1 MAGLGQAFGVSD
13 ALIVGLAAALGS
25 GLLIGLERE
34 RHKHR
39 GPHREP
45 AGLRTFTLA
54 AMAGALAQALQVPG
68 LVAVGAL
75 AITAL
80 AGTAL
85 LRNRGRDPGLTT
97 EIALLV
103 TYLIGALCVT
113 APLLGSPAAVVLTGL
128 LAARTKLHRFA
139 TQVLREEELHDGL
152 LLGAL
157 ALVVMPLMPQQPLP
171 WLAGMKMHSLLGLM
185 LLLLTL
191 QGAGHVA
198 LRLAGP
204 QTGLAVSGL
213 LSGLVSSTA
222 TIAAMGARARHE
234 PHLAPAC
241 AAGAVLSTCATWLQ
255 AQAMLFAMAPQA
267 ALAALP
273 VCLLGMA
280 VCGGLGVLM
289 ARSAR
294 LTSGHA
300 AAQNTP
306 NTPSRRGPLRLREAL
321 VLSLILS
328 AVAVAVS
335 WARDQFGSLGLY
347 GAVALAAFADVHAPI
362 ISLAGLEAAGS
373 ITPAQVLAGIMLA
386 FACNSSTRAVTAV
399 AAGGWRFA
407 RPVMAA
413 LALPL
418 VLGGGLVVLLHG
430 FHSFSA

>member
-13 ALIVGLAAALGS
+13 DLIVGLAAALGS

-39 GPHREP
+39 GPQREP

-54 AMAGALAQALQVPG
+54 AMGGALAQALQLPG

-80 AGTAL
+80 AAVAL
-85 LRNRGRDPGLTT
+85 LRHRGRDPGLTT
-97 EIALLV
+97 EMALLV

-113 APLLGSPAAVVLTGL
+113 APLLGSPAAVVLTAL

-157 ALVVMPLMPQQPLP
+157 ALVVLPLMPEQPLP
-171 WLAGMKMHSLLGLM
+171 WLAGMKMNWLLGLM
-185 LLLLTL
+185 LLLLGL
-191 QGAGHVA
+191 QAAGHVA

-204 QTGLAVSGL
+204 QTGLALSGL

-234 PHLAPAC
+234 PALAPAC
-241 AAGAVLSTCATWLQ
+241 LAGAVLSTCATWLQ
-255 AQAMLFAMAPQA
+255 AQAMLFAMAPDA
-267 ALAALP
+267 ALVALP
-273 VCLLGMA
+273 VCLTGALL
-280 VCGGLGVLM
+280 CGAMGWTL
-289 ARSAR
+289 ARRSRSALGGSPR
-294 LTSGHA
+294 PASDA
-300 AAQNTP
+300 E
-306 NTPSRRGPLRLREAL
+306 RRGPLRLREAL
-321 VLSLILS
+321 LMAFILS

-335 WARDQFGSLGLY
+335 WARSHFGSLGLF
-347 GAVALAAFADVHAPI
+347 GAVAIAAFADVHAPI
-362 ISLAGLEAAGS
+362 VSLAGLQAAGS
-373 ITPAQVLAGIMLA
+373 VTPLQVLQGLLLA
-386 FACNSSTRAVTAV
+386 FLCNGVTRSITAV
-399 AAGGWRFA
+399 AAGGGRFA
-407 RPVMAA
+407 RAIVVA

-418 VLGGGLVVLLHG
+418 LIGAGLTALLHG
-430 FHSFSA
+430 PLA

>member
-1 MAGLGQAFGVSD
+1 MTGLGQAFGVPD
-13 ALIVGLAAALGS
+13 ALIFGLAAALGS

-54 AMAGALAQALQVPG
+54 AMSGAIAQALQLPG

-80 AGTAL
+80 AATAL
-85 LRNRGRDPGLTT
+85 LRSRGRDPGLTT

-113 APLLGSPAAVVLTGL
+113 APLLGSPAAVVLTAL
-128 LAARTKLHRFA
+128 LAARTRLHRFA

-157 ALVVMPLMPQQPLP
+157 ALVVLPLMPQQPLP
-171 WLAGMKMHSLLGLM
+171 WLAGMKMYSLLGLM
-185 LLLLTL
+185 LLLLVL
-191 QGAGHVA
+191 QAAGHVA

-222 TIAAMGARARHE
+222 TIAAMGARARSE
-234 PHLAPAC
+234 PNLRLAC

-255 AQAMLFAMAPQA
+255 AQAMLFAMAPEA
-267 ALAALP
+267 AMAALP
-273 VCLLGMA
+273 ICLLGMSL
-280 VCGGLGVLM
+280 CGGLGWLL
-289 ARSAR
+289 ARRSRRDEPVGGAPA
-294 LTSGHA
+294 G
-300 AAQNTP
+300 P
-306 NTPSRRGPLRLREAL
+306 GERRGPLRLREAL
-321 VLSLILS
+321 VLSLVLS

-335 WARDQFGSLGLY
+335 WAREHFGSTGLY
-347 GAVALAAFADVHAPI
+347 GAVALTAFADVHAPI
-362 ISLAGLEAAGS
+362 ASLAGLQAAGS
-373 ITPAQVLAGIMLA
+373 ISPGQALAGLLLA
-386 FACNSSTRAVTAV
+386 FACNSSTRGITAV
-399 AAGGWRFA
+399 VAGGWGFA
-407 RPVMAA
+407 RFVILA

-418 VLGGGLVVLLHG
+418 LLGGGLALLLHG
-430 FHSFSA
+430 WVA

>member
-1 MAGLGQAFGVSD
+1 MSGLGEAFGVSD
-13 ALIVGLAAALGS
+13 ALIFGLAAALGS

-34 RHKHR
+34 RHKRR
-39 GPHREP
+39 GAHREP

-54 AMAGALAQALQVPG
+54 SMSGALAQALQLPG

-80 AGTAL
+80 AAMAL
-85 LRNRGRDPGLTT
+85 LRSRDREPGLTT

-113 APLLGSPAAVVLTGL
+113 APLLGSPAAVVLTAL
-128 LAARTKLHRFA
+128 LAARTRLHRFA

-157 ALVVMPLMPQQPLP
+157 ALVVLPLMPQQPLP
-171 WLAGMKMHSLLGLM
+171 WLAGMKMNSLLGLM
-185 LLLLTL
+185 LLMLVL
-191 QGAGHVA
+191 QAAGHVA

-204 QTGLAVSGL
+204 QTGLALSGL
-213 LSGLVSSTA
+213 MSGLVSSTA
-222 TIAAMGARARHE
+222 TIAAMGARARNT
-234 PHLAPAC
+234 PGLALAC

-255 AQAMLFAMAPQA
+255 AQAMLFAMAPEA

-273 VCLLGMA
+273 VSLLGMA
-280 VCGGLGVLM
+280 LCGGLGWLL
-289 ARSAR
+289 ARRSRRAEPA
-294 LTSGHA
+294 GQA
-300 AAQNTP
+300 AG
-306 NTPSRRGPLRLREAL
+306 PSDHRGPLRLREAL
-321 VLSLILS
+321 ILSLILS

-335 WARDQFGSLGLY
+335 WAREHFGSTGLY

-362 ISLAGLEAAGS
+362 ASLAGLQAAAS
-373 ITPAQVLAGIMLA
+373 ISTDQALRGLLLA
-386 FACNSSTRAVTAV
+386 FACNSGTRGITAV

-407 RPVMAA
+407 RFVIPA

-418 VLGGGLVVLLHG
+418 LLGGGLVALLYG
-430 FHSFSA
+430 TGA